1 MKANEIR
8 DWIDSLTQDIDFEY
22 QGRQGCICPFD
33 RNDISLVFDGD
44 EVTVHSANAAIKEPF
59 IDGHSIAELCSSP
72 DFVI

>member
-33 RNDISLVFDGD
+33 RNDISLVFDCH
-44 EVTVHSANAAIKEPF
+44 EKVVIKMSVTE
-59 IDGHSIAELCSSP
+59 ER
-72 DFVI
+72 